1 MFTWILA
8 GTAGALA
15 IGGALMGASAQSK
28 FSELEDRCAPAC
40 SDEEVDSVATRVT
53 GANVMFGLAGA
64 AAVTAVILF
73 FVEGRSASGK
83 QESTSSALRLKVR
96 PVLGSGVM
104 GLGADVR
111 F

>member
-1 MFTWILA
+1 
-8 GTAGALA
+8 
-15 IGGALMGASAQSK
+15 MGASAQSK

-64 AAVTAVILF
+64 ATVAAVILF
-73 FVEGRSASGK
+73 FVEGRSRDSK
-83 QESTSSALRLKVR
+83 QEAAASAGRLKVA
-96 PVLGSGVM
+96 PLLGGGAV
-104 GLGADVR
+104 GLGADLR